1 MSKNDPK
8 NDPKN
13 VVDETR
19 SQPRVAFFLG
29 ASMSLGWDLGYDDLN
44 TLGKHARSLVECF
57 DMLESMRRAR
67 GDGRVGAGL
76 RVVVERIERERE
88 ASRFSK

>member
-29 ASMSLGWDLGYDDLN
+29 ASVAWGGTSA
-44 TLGKHARSLVECF
+44 TTT
-57 DMLESMRRAR
+57 
-67 GDGRVGAGL
+67 
-76 RVVVERIERERE
+76 
-88 ASRFSK
+88 